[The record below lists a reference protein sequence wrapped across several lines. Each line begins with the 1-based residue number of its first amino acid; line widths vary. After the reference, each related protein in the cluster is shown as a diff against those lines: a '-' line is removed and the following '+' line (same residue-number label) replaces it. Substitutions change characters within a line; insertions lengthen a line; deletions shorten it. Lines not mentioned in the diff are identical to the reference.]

1 MTSRDL
7 KLQFSYELL
16 KRLLVKDVSWKGW
29 LEELALANPSSIF
42 NFGERKGNSIF
53 AE

>member
-1 MTSRDL
+1 V
-7 KLQFSYELL
+7 E
-16 KRLLVKDVSWKGW
+16 G
-29 LEELALANPSSIF
+29 LALANPSSIF